1 MNSRIIERKNVKK
14 TGHLEQENGF
24 NPEIILFLSFEKDKL
39 QMLQNPHQ
47 YWNNNNNNNNNNNYI
62 FLIIEKILLT
72 TMLAIKILF
81 TINSLE
87 KKKELFI
94 QNTIYNS
101 CRFKKHLI

>member
-1 MNSRIIERKNVKK
+1 MSSGYERHINKVIIIIIFFFFNKSEKN
-14 TGHLEQENGF
+14 
-24 NPEIILFLSFEKDKL
+24 
-39 QMLQNPHQ
+39 
-47 YWNNNNNNNNNNNYI
+47 
-62 FLIIEKILLT
+62 LLT

-87 KKKELFI
+87 KKKKLFI